1 MGLWPLVQASSIK
14 HQATKFLRRIY
25 EAPSS
30 SRYKLQASSP
40 KRQASSLKPQA
51 ASSLIRE
58 PWKSFT
64 SLGPRASAKI
74 KVLCGWATCH
84 AIWCGENL
92 SLLARVIFNSTVKNV
107 PEVLYPNRSGMPSM
121 LRFSI
126 LFQII
131 RGVFCLSFLYN
142 LASGP
147 MRFLG

>member
-1 MGLWPLVQASSIK
+1 MGQGQWIQ
-14 HQATKFLRRIY
+14 
-25 EAPSS
+25 APSS
-30 SRYKLQASSP
+30 KPQAPSEPKNKAQASSP
-40 KRQASSLKPQA
+40 KLQASSLKPIFFK
-51 ASSLIRE
+51 SLIRE

-74 KVLCGWATCH
+74 KVFLGCATWN

-92 SLLARVIFNSTVKNV
+92 SLLLEVTFNSRVKKC
-107 PEVLYPNRSGMPSM
+107 PELVYPNRSGHPSK

-126 LFQII
+126 RVQII
-131 RGVFCLSFLYN
+131 LGVLVLSFLYN

>member
-1 MGLWPLVQASSIK
+1 MGQWTMDSPRPQAPSLK
-14 HQATKFLRRIY
+14 HQASQDR
-25 EAPSS
+25 
-30 SRYKLQASSP
+30 KLEISSP
-40 KRQASSLKPQA
+40 KLQASSLKPQA

-74 KVLCGWATCH
+74 KVFCGCATCH

-92 SLLARVIFNSTVKNV
+92 SLLARVIFNSTVKKW
-107 PEVLYPNRSGMPSM
+107 PELLYPNRSGMPSM

-131 RGVFCLSFLYN
+131 RGVAWS
-142 LASGP
+142 
-147 MRFLG
+147 

>member
-1 MGLWPLVQASSIK
+1 MSPTRNTNVW
-14 HQATKFLRRIY
+14 TKFGFHPLGPGAKPQ
-25 EAPSS
+25 APSE

-51 ASSLIRE
+51 SSSRIRE

-64 SLGPRASAKI
+64 SLGPRASAMI
-74 KVLCGWATCH
+74 NVLCGCATWN

-92 SLLARVIFNSTVKNV
+92 SLLALVIFNSTVKKC
-107 PEVLYPNRSGMPSM
+107 PELLYPNRSGVPSL
-121 LRFSI
+121 LRFSMRV
-126 LFQII
+126 QII
-131 RGVFCLSFLYN
+131 LGVLVLSFFYN

>member
-1 MGLWPLVQASSIK
+1 MGQGQRI
-14 HQATKFLRRIY
+14 QATSFKPQ
-25 EAPSS
+25 APSS

-40 KRQASSLKPQA
+40 KQQASSLKPQA

-74 KVLCGWATCH
+74 KVLCGCATWN

-92 SLLARVIFNSTVKNV
+92 SLLALVIFNSTVKKC
-107 PEVLYPNRSGMPSM
+107 PELLYPNRSGMPSK

-126 LFQII
+126 RFQII
-131 RGVFCLSFLYN
+131 RGVAFLSFLYN

>member
-1 MGLWPLVQASSIK
+1 MGQGQRI
-14 HQATKFLRRIY
+14 QATSSKPQ
-25 EAPSS
+25 APSEPKNKS
-30 SRYKLQASSP
+30 QASSP
-40 KRQASSLKPQA
+40 KQQASSLKPQA

-58 PWKSFT
+58 PRKSFT

-74 KVLCGWATCH
+74 KVFCGCATCN

-92 SLLARVIFNSTVKNV
+92 SLLARVIFNSTVKKC
-107 PEVLYPNRSGMPSM
+107 PELVYPNRSGHPSK

-126 LFQII
+126 LVQII
-131 RGVFCLSFLYN
+131 EGVLVLSFLYN